1 VHEKER
7 REEMSRAQRLLDRLH
22 RMGFASPYE
31 AWLCVEHFECPEGVD
46 YGEAFNTLMD
56 YLELLAE
63 QGLNP
68 EEEWER
74 RYMEE
79 LEAEKKRQRLPVPA

>member
-1 VHEKER
+1 MGRLER
-7 REEMSRAQRLLDRLH
+7 ALDRL
-22 RMGFASPYE
+22 RGLGLTPYE

-46 YGEAFNTLMD
+46 YGEVFDALAG
-56 YLELLAE
+56 YLEAVAE
-63 QGLNP
+63 QGLPDP

-79 LEAEKKRQRLPVPA
+79 VGAERERRKLAVHA

>member
-1 VHEKER
+1 VDKLRKSLEKLRSLGLE
-7 REEMSRAQRLLDRLH
+7 
-22 RMGFASPYE
+22 PYE

-46 YGEAFNTLMD
+46 YGEVFDALMD
-56 YLELLAE
+56 YLEALSE
-63 QGLNP
+63 RGESP

-79 LEAEKKRQRLPVPA
+79 RGEGRKVAVPA

>member
-1 VHEKER
+1 MQKEER
-7 REEMSRAQRLLDRLH
+7 GEEMSRAQRLLDRL
-22 RMGFASPYE
+22 RSMGFASPYE

-63 QGLNP
+63 QGLDP
-68 EEEWER
+68 EEEWEK

-79 LEAEKKRQRLPVPA
+79 LEAEKKRQRLPIPA